1 MVVQAAACLYP
12 AAHPLAARVV
22 PCLSALVRLQLLV
35 LYPLLAAWLLTLAK
49 LVGFLLALAV
59 LLLLLLL
66 QAVRWL
72 SPAALLPLVWAAP
85 CSCWAARAS

>member
-22 PCLSALVRLQLLV
+22 PCLSVLVRLQLLV
-35 LYPLLAAWLLTLAK
+35 LYPLLAAWLPTLVK

-59 LLLLLLL
+59 LLLL
-66 QAVRWL
+66 QAVRWR
-72 SPAALLPLVWAAP
+72 SPAALLPLVLAAL

>member
-22 PCLSALVRLQLLV
+22 PCLSVLVRLQLLV
-35 LYPLLAAWLLTLAK
+35 LYPLLAAWLPTLAK
-49 LVGFLLALAV
+49 LVSFLLALAV
-59 LLLLLLL
+59 LLLL
-66 QAVRWL
+66 QAVRWR
-72 SPAALLPLVWAAP
+72 SPAALLPLVWAAL